1 MIGFAM
7 QNHCDQPY
15 MFKVENGNLKECYEL
30 TKNNQFIDRP
40 IVDDEVMEPVDTL
53 GACLGFQMLRTRM
66 AGVPEN
72 IKMTL
77 IEDEGEE
84 NLPYPQTMIFYSLDG
99 KLRIYQIF
107 VRQWR
112 MDALTVAPKPLAQEP
127 TAK

>member
-1 MIGFAM
+1 
-7 QNHCDQPY
+7 
-15 MFKVENGNLKECYEL
+15 
-30 TKNNQFIDRP
+30 
-40 IVDDEVMEPVDTL
+40 
-53 GACLGFQMLRTRM
+53 M

-107 VRQWR
+107 VR
-112 MDALTVAPKPLAQEP
+112 
-127 TAK
+127 